1 MARRLLMTEAVK
13 KAIKVELNIDTE
25 ALTEEELLQK
35 LRMSKKFVVT
45 LKENGTFKV
54 RQVLNG

>member
-35 LRMSKKFVVT
+35 LRTSKKFVLT

>member
-1 MARRLLMTEAVK
+1 MTNRVLMTESVK
-13 KAIKVELNIDTE
+13 KAVKSELNLDVE
-25 ALTEEELLQK
+25 NMSEEELLKQ
-35 LRMSKKFVVT
+35 LRASKKFVVT

>member
-1 MARRLLMTEAVK
+1 MTNRVLMTESVKKAVK
-13 KAIKVELNIDTE
+13 KELNLDVE
-25 ALTEEELLQK
+25 ALSEEELLKQ
-35 LRMSKKFVVT
+35 LRACKKFVVT

>member
-1 MARRLLMTEAVK
+1 MTNRVLMTESVKKAVK
-13 KAIKVELNIDTE
+13 KELNLDVE
-25 ALTEEELLQK
+25 ALSEEELLKQ
-35 LRMSKKFVVT
+35 LRASKKFVVT

>member
-1 MARRLLMTEAVK
+1 MSKRVVMTESVK
-13 KAIKVELNIDTE
+13 KAIKTELNIDTE
-25 ALTEEELLQK
+25 VLSEEELLQK
-35 LRMSKKFVVT
+35 LRASKKFVVT

>member
-1 MARRLLMTEAVK
+1 MTNRVLMTESVKKAVK
-13 KAIKVELNIDTE
+13 KELNLDVE
-25 ALTEEELLQK
+25 NMTEEELLAE
-35 LRMSKKFVVT
+35 LRASKKFVVT

>member
-1 MARRLLMTEAVK
+1 MANRVLMTESVKKAVK
-13 KAIKVELNIDTE
+13 KELNLDVE
-25 ALTEEELLQK
+25 ALSEEELLKQ
-35 LRMSKKFVVT
+35 LRASKKFVVT

>member
-1 MARRLLMTEAVK
+1 MTNRVLMTESVKKAVK
-13 KAIKVELNIDTE
+13 KELNLDVET
-25 ALTEEELLQK
+25 LSEEELLKQ
-35 LRMSKKFVVT
+35 LRASKKFVVT

>member
-1 MARRLLMTEAVK
+1 MANRVLMTESVK
-13 KAIKVELNIDTE
+13 KAIKKELNLDVE
-25 ALTEEELLQK
+25 NMTEEDLLAEL
-35 LRMSKKFVVT
+35 RTSKKFVVT